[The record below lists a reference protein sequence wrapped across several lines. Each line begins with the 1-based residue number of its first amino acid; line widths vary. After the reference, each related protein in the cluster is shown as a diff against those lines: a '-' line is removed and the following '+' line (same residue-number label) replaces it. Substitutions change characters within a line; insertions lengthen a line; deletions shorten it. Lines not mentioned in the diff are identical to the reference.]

1 MTAAGRTLDD
11 FAESPSEQDPEFV
24 CVQARVYAR
33 DPERYKLV
41 EQVALRIALEN
52 GPIVRHEEIRL
63 RKNGTTTVE
72 VRWTGGVTA
81 NDIQDVMDPHG
92 KNYPAWFWGAAYGT
106 LSRSRFLRVG
116 DGGRARPKSRSPGSS
131 GRRINQ
137 WELAPGAIRDAPV
150 PDLPTAEVLA

>member
-11 FAESPSEQDPEFV
+11 FAGSPSEQDPEFV
-24 CVQARVYAR
+24 SVQARVYAR

-81 NDIQDVMDPHG
+81 NDIQDVMDPHD
-92 KNYPAWFWGAAYGT
+92 KNYPGWFWGLADGT

-116 DGGRARPKSRSPGSS
+116 DGGRARPKSRRPGSK

-137 WELAPGAIRDAPV
+137 WELAPGAIRDAPIPV
-150 PDLPTAEVLA
+150 LPTVEVPA